1 MKDCFN
7 CDNAVNVGEGASFC
21 DIAKG
26 VVIEDY
32 SIPTDKFNCC
42 NSKEFKEAE
51 ALNNLLYENS
61 SMHNPTWA
69 QSMSIFIL
77 LKHLKEPTEDEL
89 ITVGAAIKNV
99 LEMPTHNSIT
109 KKDMLN
115 AIRFLWNQIYE
126 FTEEDKEC

>member
-7 CDNAVNVGEGASFC
+7 CDNAVNIGEGASFC

-32 SIPTDKFNCC
+32 NITTDKFNCC
-42 NSKEFKEAE
+42 NSKEFKEVE

-61 SMHNPTWA
+61 SMHNPTLA

-89 ITVGAAIKNV
+89 ITVGVAIKNV